1 MGKGVGAG
9 GMWVGVGMGKAEG
22 WVSGCGM
29 IDARGG
35 FVVDVGWGCM
45 LIRLILSFCLI
56 AVDVG
61 EW

>member
-1 MGKGVGAG
+1 
-9 GMWVGVGMGKAEG
+9 MWVGVGMGKAEG